1 MHSAPVFLK
10 SVPIVTTSRKSAK
23 LMTAH
28 SEEEP
33 ITMSFTVEGE
43 EAEPG
48 SIGGSGGVG
57 GWFLVG
63 SDGWYSCPN
72 SSISTKDFSP
82 ENGVPS

>member
-57 GWFLVG
+57 VGVVPGWFGWLV
-63 SDGWYSCPN
+63 
-72 SSISTKDFSP
+72 
-82 ENGVPS
+82 